1 MNTLFTSFI
10 KKLTKSVGQSI
21 DEEQIEVYVY
31 GLQALIY
38 TAIPCLILLILSFIF
53 NIPTQM
59 IMWYFLFITLRKFA
73 GGYHASH
80 PLICFLYTI
89 IIGTSY
95 IILEKMNYKINYTIY
110 TNIIIICL
118 FIFLYIVPITTK
130 SFTKRVKLLCK
141 FKVCTILTLSF
152 VTFTY
157 VPLFQTCFIHATIST
172 LFLCIAG
179 KFYK

>member
-38 TAIPCLILLILSFIF
+38 TTIPCSILLILSSLFK
-53 NIPTQM
+53 IPTHM

-95 IILEKMNYKINYTIY
+95 IILEKINYKINYTIY

-141 FKVCTILTLSF
+141 LKVCTILILSF

-179 KFYK
+179 KFHK